1 MVRGAA
7 SRRARGHPPN
17 DRPPRAPQVIELARV
32 PGGRREDAEER
43 GVRRVLP
50 PGAAPG
56 GFVLPPQV
64 PEEGGEGVS
73 SARPPSP
80 AAAGGAS
87 SSSAGRFLET
97 FASSSGSSSSWL
109 YGGLIPAASCSL
121 GAVAAGDA
129 PEAADAAEALLSLSL
144 LSLSVIV
151 LSSVLCY
158 GSMLYE
164 IRYDETALQACYSV
178 LATAYTW

>member
-1 MVRGAA
+1 MVRGVT
-7 SRRARGHPPN
+7 SWRARGHPP
-17 DRPPRAPQVIELARV
+17 DDCPPRALQVIELARV

-56 GFVLPPQV
+56 GFVFPPQV

-73 SARPPSP
+73 SARAPSP

-87 SSSAGRFLET
+87 SSAGRFLET
-97 FASSSGSSSSWL
+97 FTSSLGSSSSWL

-164 IRYDETALQACYSV
+164 IRYDETAPQACYSV